1 MFFFDKTI
9 LKPQQRFKSYLH
21 KVYTEKV
28 NKTALSSND
37 KNPENI
43 RYDEDVLKT
52 SWRGLWFSSSEDF
65 LIKTIIFVLL
75 ICLQKTSSSR
85 PTYSPWSYAFKTS
98 SIRFQDALKTS
109 PRRFQGMFKAS
120 SRRLQDVLKTSSR
133 SLQVVF
139 KTFRKRL
146 LDVFKAS
153 SRCFED
159 VLSS

>member
-52 SWRGLWFSSSEDF
+52 SWRGLWFSSSEDV

-85 PTYSPWSYAFKTS
+85 PTYSSWSYAFNT
-98 SIRFQDALKTS
+98 F
-109 PRRFQGMFKAS
+109 
-120 SRRLQDVLKTSSR
+120 SRRPQDISKTLSR
-133 SLQVVF
+133 HVQGIF
-139 KTFRKRL
+139 KT
-146 LDVFKAS
+146 S
-153 SRCFED
+153 SRCFENVFKKSSSRLQD
-159 VLSS
+159 V